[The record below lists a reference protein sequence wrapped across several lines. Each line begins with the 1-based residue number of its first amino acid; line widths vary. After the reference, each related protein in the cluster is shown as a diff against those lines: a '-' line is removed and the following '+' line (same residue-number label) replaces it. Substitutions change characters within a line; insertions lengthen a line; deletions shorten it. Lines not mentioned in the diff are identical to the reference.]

1 MTNLPNIEYKKPS
14 KNPTIDSDTSLY
26 VIPFYKDEEYF
37 ANLDNFVSFVKSTE
51 QLIRT
56 SKFYSRYIKYLKED
70 IGLNFCQVMSNI
82 KTEEETDNVKIEM
95 HHGPILTLFDYVSI
109 VVDYMLYYGE
119 KITTYKVADII
130 LEEHFNNNIQVVM
143 LSETAHELVH
153 ENDIFINY
161 KQGFGD
167 LGTFLKKYR
176 EGISDDQISKI
187 NKYIQLCAQYD
198 SFDKHVLDL
207 RKNIKKWTSD

>member
-1 MTNLPNIEYKKPS
+1 MTNLPNIKYKKPS

-26 VIPFYKDEEYF
+26 IIPFYKDEEYF
-37 ANLDNFVSFVKSTE
+37 ANLDNFVSFIKETE
-51 QLIRT
+51 KLVRT

-70 IGLNFCQVMSNI
+70 IGLNFCQVLSNI

-95 HHGPILTLFDYVSI
+95 HHGPILTLFDYISI
-109 VVDYMLYYGE
+109 VVDYMLYHGE

-143 LSETAHELVH
+143 LSETVHELVH

-161 KQGFGD
+161 KQGFGN
-167 LGTFLKKYR
+167 LEAFLKKYR

-207 RKNIKKWTSD
+207 RQNVKKWTSD

>member
-161 KQGFGD
+161 KQGFGN

>member
-1 MTNLPNIEYKKPS
+1 MTNLPNIEYKKSS

-37 ANLDNFVSFVKSTE
+37 SNLDNFVSFVKSTE

-56 SKFYSRYIKYLKED
+56 SKFYARYIRYLKED

-109 VVDYMLYYGE
+109 VVDYMLYHNE

-161 KQGFGD
+161 KQGFGN
-167 LGTFLKKYR
+167 LEAFLKKYR

-207 RKNIKKWTSD
+207 RKNIKKWTSE

>member
-109 VVDYMLYYGE
+109 VVDYMLYHGE

-167 LGTFLKKYR
+167 LETFLKKYR

-187 NKYIQLCAQYD
+187 NKYIQLCTQYD

>member
-1 MTNLPNIEYKKPS
+1 MTNLPNIDYKKPS

-26 VIPFYKDEEYF
+26 VIPFYKNEDYF
-37 ANLDNFVSFVKSTE
+37 SNLDNFVSFIKATE
-51 QLIRT
+51 QLVRT
-56 SKFYSRYIKYLKED
+56 SKFYSRYIKYLKND

-95 HHGPILTLFDYVSI
+95 HHGPILTLFDYISI
-109 VVDYMLYYGE
+109 VVDYMLYHNE

-161 KQGFGD
+161 KQGFGNIEA
-167 LGTFLKKYR
+167 FLKKYR
-176 EGISDDQISKI
+176 DGISDDQISKI
-187 NKYIQLCAQYD
+187 NKYIQLCKEHD

-207 RKNIKKWTSD
+207 RQNIKKWTSK